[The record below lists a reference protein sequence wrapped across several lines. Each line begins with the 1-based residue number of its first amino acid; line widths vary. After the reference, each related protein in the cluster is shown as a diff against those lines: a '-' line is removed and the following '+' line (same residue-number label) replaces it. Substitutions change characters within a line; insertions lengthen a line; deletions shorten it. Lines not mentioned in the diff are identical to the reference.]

1 MFNKQV
7 PSKRLLNWLKTM
19 GCPSQWAFLITVLFL
34 EVTQIF
40 KGWSMPCLRMTM
52 MSYAVLG
59 TGLILELTL
68 LMKDFRVLSKL
79 VLDMTQRC

>member
-7 PSKRLLNWLKTM
+7 PSKRLLNWLKIM
-19 GCPSQWAFLITVLFL
+19 GCPSQWASLITVLFL

-40 KGWSMPCLRMTM
+40 KGWSMPYLRMTM
-52 MSYAVLG
+52 MSCAVLG